1 MKYPIIITKRVFLE
15 DLRGRVIEPKKQ
27 ISESQHLIKSAQAE
41 HAFYE
46 SHATEGQNI
55 EMRTHSMLRPSAYEY
70 SLEVVYG
77 RNVFVLAWDE
87 RRFEEFE
94 FRVFVNG
101 QDITNVMEETYF
113 TDIQEEFQGLM
124 EDHEYD
130 VKRDAEECRRTDE
143 MNAEDIGR

>member
-130 VKRDAEECRRTDE
+130 VKPPPSSRLASLKVS
-143 MNAEDIGR
+143 NYKI